1 MELSSGATKSAN
13 DTDVFNFTEAKLDII
28 RESWARAPRLAQDIL
43 HLANTLSNR
52 ARHKKNIAPS
62 DSSSFCWN
70 PALKLIM
77 TLTTS
82 LGQSWA

>member
-52 ARHKKNIAPS
+52 ARHKKTS
-62 DSSSFCWN
+62 RR
-70 PALKLIM
+70 L
-77 TLTTS
+77 TLLVFAGILLS
-82 LGQSWA
+82 N